1 MKQFV
6 VDKGPLS
13 VAMGIFQSGD
23 YWDGDIY
30 RCANDDEPDYRINH
44 AVIIA
49 GYNDDGGYWIVKNS
63 WGTGWNG
70 NGYFKVGYG
79 ECLIQNYVYYA
90 DPGPPP
96 GQYRLTMQVSA
107 PGSGTTNPS
116 VGDHWYGSG
125 SSVDVSASANAGW
138 RFGWWSGD
146 CSGTSPSTSVY
157 MDSSKSCTANFC
169 HEGCLCY
176 PSSDVPQPILD
187 NETALSTVNVA
198 DTLALTDVNVGSL
211 SITHTYDADLA
222 VFLISPQGTRVELFT
237 GVGSSG
243 DNFTNTALDDECATP
258 ITSGTAP
265 FTGCY
270 QPEGS
275 LSNFD
280 GQNSAGV
287 WSLEVT
293 DNWEEDTG
301 TLEAWSL
308 ELCGELD
315 QDNDGFMD
323 DKELYIGTDPQDA
336 CPDGPSDDAW
346 PFDINM
352 DTRVDILDV
361 LLYKRKLAP
370 NPYDRR
376 YDLNA
381 DGSVDILDVLLYKPV
396 LGTSCTNP

>member
-1 MKQFV
+1 
-6 VDKGPLS
+6 
-13 VAMGIFQSGD
+13 
-23 YWDGDIY
+23 
-30 RCANDDEPDYRINH
+30 
-44 AVIIA
+44 
-49 GYNDDGGYWIVKNS
+49 
-63 WGTGWNG
+63 
-70 NGYFKVGYG
+70 
-79 ECLIQNYVYYA
+79 
-90 DPGPPP
+90 
-96 GQYRLTMQVSA
+96 
-107 PGSGTTNPS
+107 
-116 VGDHWYGSG
+116 
-125 SSVDVSASANAGW
+125 
-138 RFGWWSGD
+138 
-146 CSGTSPSTSVY
+146 
-157 MDSSKSCTANFC
+157 
-169 HEGCLCY
+169 
-176 PSSDVPQPILD
+176 
-187 NETALSTVNVA
+187 
-198 DTLALTDVNVGSL
+198 
-211 SITHTYDADLA
+211 
-222 VFLISPQGTRVELFT
+222 
-237 GVGSSG
+237 
-243 DNFTNTALDDECATP
+243 
-258 ITSGTAP
+258 
-265 FTGCY
+265 
-270 QPEGS
+270 
-275 LSNFD
+275 
-280 GQNSAGV
+280 V